1 MMKKNYLI
9 DAGILDL
16 TKNKIYDIIKEKEA
30 FMSKTNCK
38 NCGAALD
45 ICSSKCAFCGTKNIN
60 MTDIDLASGEAANFI
75 FKLPNK
81 EGKEIFLT
89 MLAIPELQTIE
100 MKNDPVY
107 LYGGLA
113 NKPLAYVN
121 NYSMEMGLNLRAVS
135 NSKHNNSLCE
145 LTVR

>member
-1 MMKKNYLI
+1 
-9 DAGILDL
+9 
-16 TKNKIYDIIKEKEA
+16 
-30 FMSKTNCK
+30 MSRTNCK

-75 FKLPNK
+75 FKLPNNFK
-81 EGKEIFLT
+81 DVEGKEVILS

-100 MKNDPVY
+100 MHNDPTYV
-107 LYGGLA
+107 YGGF
-113 NKPLAYVN
+113 NDHPLAYVN

-135 NSKHNNSLCE
+135 NPKHNDSLCE
-145 LTVR
+145 LTVK